1 MSLNNL
7 AFPRSIGPA
16 KIMMF
21 VDGENLAIRYK
32 HVLGNKSPATD
43 VLFKPGVCF
52 WSPGLNNIGNP
63 PVEIFRRYYYTSI
76 TGSEETRDGIHD
88 SLVAAGF
95 QAPRVFHRSKERG
108 SKRVDI
114 SLSVEMLQ
122 HVHRRNFDIAV
133 LVAGDEDYVPLVDA
147 VIAEGAR
154 IVLWFF
160 GEGLSKDLRRR
171 VDLYFDLSY
180 AVFPDPEHQAYRMT
194 HYHT

>member
-1 MSLNNL
+1 MSQNDL
-7 AFPRSIGPA
+7 AFPLCIGTA

-21 VDGENLAIRYK
+21 VDGENLAIRYEN
-32 HVLGNKSPATD
+32 VLGTGNPPPD

-52 WSPGLNNIGNP
+52 WSSSLNQIGNP
-63 PVEIFRRYYYTSI
+63 PVHVFRRYYYTSV
-76 TGSEETRDGIHD
+76 TGSEEVRDEVHD
-88 SLVAAGF
+88 SLVSAGF
-95 QAPRVFHRSKERG
+95 HAPRVFHRSKGRG

-122 HVHRRNFDIAV
+122 HAHRRNFDIAI

-154 IVLWFF
+154 VVLWFF
-160 GEGLSKDLRRR
+160 GEGLSKALKRRA
-171 VDLYFDLSY
+171 DQYFDLSY
-180 AVFPDPEHQAYRMT
+180 AVFPGPDKGRYKTM